1 MNYCRILKRITRVLF
16 EDLWLK
22 SAQEEMSL
30 WKISHGGFNFFF
42 IVYPILQC
50 VMRPQCFFN
59 SHELDLSSFGLHQ
72 IFNSLFEYAAI
83 FAIVHYQIVNFSR
96 KIVKNLI

>member
-30 WKISHGGFNFFF
+30 WKISHEGINFFF

-50 VMRPQCFFN
+50 VMRPQCFFS
-59 SHELDLSSFGLHQ
+59 SHESDVSSFGLHQ

-83 FAIVHYQIVNFSR
+83 FVIVHYQIVNFSR